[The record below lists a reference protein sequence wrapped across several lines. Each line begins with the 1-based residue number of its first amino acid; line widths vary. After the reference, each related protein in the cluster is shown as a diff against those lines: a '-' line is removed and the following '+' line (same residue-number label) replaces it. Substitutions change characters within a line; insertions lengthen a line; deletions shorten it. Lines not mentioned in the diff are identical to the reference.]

1 MIKSFTKDIVIFIV
15 MVLLQVFIL
24 NNIQI
29 SSLINPYMYVLF
41 VILLPFETPKWVLL
55 ISAFLLGLSVDA
67 FSHTM
72 GMHAAASTFMAFLRP
87 SVLKVF
93 SPRDGYESST
103 LPRIEYYGLAW
114 FAQYVVILVSAHHF
128 VLFYIEMFRLSDFF
142 FTFFRVFLSTIFSSF
157 LIVISQYF
165 MFRR

>member
-41 VILLPFETPKWVLL
+41 ILLLPFETPKWVLL
-55 ISAFLLGLSVDA
+55 TSAFLLGLSVDT

-103 LPRIEYYGLAW
+103 LPRIEYYGFAW